1 MKTFE
6 IQKTNQYDKI
16 EFKKL
21 KEAIK
26 GDTNEGC
33 IVLYQRQYPEGFV
46 LQIRHINDKGF
57 TEYATTNINLM
68 DIVRMAEY
76 AKQQACKYSLP
87 DES

>member
-1 MKTFE
+1 MKSDNIFE
-6 IQKTNQYDKI
+6 VKKTQQYNKV

-33 IVLYQRQYPEGFV
+33 MVLYQRQYPEDFI
-46 LQIRHINDKGF
+46 LQIRHINEKGK
-57 TEYATTNINLM
+57 TEYACVSLNLM

-76 AKQQACKYSLP
+76 AKEQSNKYSK
-87 DES
+87 